1 MPEQFFVQY
10 INSDNK
16 LIQQNIS
23 SSSASEVERNI
34 VKNGGEVISV
44 VQKRNRIINIQLGD
58 PVKLQ
63 EKTNFI
69 QQLKTML
76 SSGVSLVKGLEIASK
91 QINNDIFKNAIDDIT
106 NEIKQG
112 NSFSSALKKYPKIF
126 DKVSIA
132 MVQAGEKAGI
142 LDKMLAELEHAL
154 KKDVEINDNIKKAT
168 RYPKI
173 VGFIML
179 LSMYVV
185 IAKVIPT
192 FTGILTSSGTEI
204 PLVTKVLV
212 GLGGVINSF
221 GVYIFGILGISYGM
235 YKLWRNTESGGL
247 FFDKYALKNPIFKG
261 ITTAS
266 INLRFTKILGTLL
279 SFGVPLKDALLVV
292 KNVTDN
298 RIYINAINKL
308 ITDINTGKPITESM
322 RQTGIFSDYLCSMS
336 GVGEEIGALDKMFL
350 SAGEYYEIELKNNTD
365 GLSALIE
372 PIITVVMGLFI
383 ALFVSSVFLP
393 MFKMYENVSL

>member
-10 INSDNK
+10 INSENK

-23 SSSASEVERNI
+23 SNSASEIERNI
-34 VKNGGEVISV
+34 VKNGGEIISV
-44 VQKRNRIINIQLGD
+44 VQKRNSAINIQLGD

-76 SSGVSLVKGLEIASK
+76 SSGVSLVQALEIASK
-91 QINNDIFKNAIDDIT
+91 QIKNDIFKTAIDDIT
-106 NEIKQG
+106 SEIKQG
-112 NSFSSALKKYPKIF
+112 NSFSSALEKYPKIF

-142 LDKMLAELEHAL
+142 LDKMLEELEKTL

-173 VGFIML
+173 VGSIMAI
-179 LSMYVV
+179 SMYVV

-204 PLVTKVLV
+204 PLLTKALI
-212 GLGGVINSF
+212 GLGGFINSF
-221 GVYIFGILGISYGM
+221 GIFLFGLIGIFYGL
-235 YKLWRNTESGGL
+235 YKFWGNTESGGL
-247 FFDKYALKNPIFKG
+247 FIDNYALKNPIFKG

-279 SFGVPLKDALLVV
+279 SFGVPLKDALMVV

-298 RIYINAINKL
+298 RIYIDAINKM
-308 ITDINTGKPITESM
+308 ITDINSGKPITESM
-322 RQTGIFSDYLCSMS
+322 IQTGVFSDYLCSMS

-350 SAGEYYEIELKNNTD
+350 SAAEYYEIELKNNTD

-372 PIITVVMGLFI
+372 PIITVVMGIFI
-383 ALFVSSVFLP
+383 ALFVGSVFLP

>member
-44 VQKRNRIINIQLGD
+44 VQKRNRVINIQLGD